1 MSCGH
6 RRWFLRNRDDNVE
19 VPQTTDD
26 DRKPPPPEVWES
38 APALFPVVGSAEPT
52 LISDGGGLPF
62 APDGLTGDPT
72 PLDPQDPAV
81 AALLVQIDRGR
92 QQAQPTR
99 LFRPRARPAPMDTSD
114 KLSGWRELARNPDEA
129 LFGRGR
135 PPQLLTVAVR
145 RGRRERWEPVGA
157 SNSRPLRAVRDGV
170 RASSWRVDPNSP
182 PEREA
187 RELRILVTELTMA
200 SGTPA
205 EERLLE
211 PEMYLDAERAL
222 LRVYVRPIEGYVGRA
237 GKRETPVIVRLPE
250 PLGQR
255 LPVDGALFEPDER

>member
-6 RRWFLRNRDDNVE
+6 GRWFLRDRDHNVE
-19 VPQTTDD
+19 VPATSDD
-26 DRKPPPPEVWES
+26 DRKPPPPEAWES
-38 APALFPVVGSAEPT
+38 APALVPVVGSAEPT

-62 APDGLTGDPT
+62 APSRMAGDAS
-72 PLDPQDPAV
+72 PLDPRDPAV
-81 AALLVQIDRGR
+81 AALLIQIDRGR

-99 LFRPRARPAPMDTSD
+99 LFRPRARPVPMETSE
-114 KLSGWRELARNPDEA
+114 KLSGWRELARDPGDA

-170 RASSWRVDPNSP
+170 RASSWRLDPNSS
-182 PEREA
+182 PEPEA
-187 RELRILVTELTMA
+187 RELRILVTELTLA

-222 LRVYVRPIEGYVGRA
+222 LRVYVKPLEGYVGRA
-237 GKRETPVIVRLPE
+237 ASRETPVIVRLPE

-255 LPVDGALFEPDER
+255 LPVDGALFHPGQR

>member
-1 MSCGH
+1 MVSNNYPPI
-6 RRWFLRNRDDNVE
+6 L
-19 VPQTTDD
+19 VPVSG
-26 DRKPPPPEVWES
+26 P
-38 APALFPVVGSAEPT
+38 AEPE

-62 APDGLTGDPT
+62 TPGQLFEPGP
-72 PLDPQDPAV
+72 PLDPSDPAV
-81 AALLVQIDRGR
+81 GALIVQIDRGR

-99 LFRPRARPAPMDTSD
+99 PFRPRARPTPMDVSE
-114 KLSGWRELARNPDEA
+114 KLSGWRELARDDGEA